1 MARVVTTETM
11 TKIALYMTL
20 PASAPMNSPTA
31 SLVGPPVAISPA
43 SSSGTATNA
52 AVSTTATAYLL
63 QITTDRGTGVAS
75 RCTMLPSSTSAPSTL
90 VPMISAV
97 SGSTTVKPKTPST
110 WLGQEASCGCAS
122 LISTVTS
129 RISGGI
135 ANSRARLRPMAARS
149 VIEVITRPWTPN
161 MMWLLSPGSPG
172 VSGPWAQPSGSPGL
186 RPVSVDEV
194 GEHAF
199 QGLVLGQQLAQPDA
213 LVPGQRR
220 DLAGERPV
228 VAGPD
233 RQPVVG
239 YLHPGHG
246 RPADQRGA
254 EPPVVRGAHQE
265 DMRPAGHQPPDG
277 PEVTGG
283 GEPARD
289 HHLDGAGQPFHLF
302 QDVRAEQD
310 RPALLAQPVQQ
321 IHHVQPLPRVH
332 AVERLVEQQYLGIV
346 HQRPGHPDPLPHA
359 LGVGGDLPVLRAAH
373 LDDADGPPGGRVGVG
388 QLVQPRAGPD
398 ELRPGEERVHRVP
411 LGHQPERV
419 VDVRVAPA
427 RGAADGELAARRRE
441 EPGDHV
447 QQRGLARAVRAEQAG
462 HAGPDGHRDVV
473 DRHHVAVPAGDV
485 AQFDRAH
492 AAPTLR
498 YLAARPARLA
508 ASSTRNMT
516 PYR

>member
-11 TKIALYMTL
+11 TKIALYITL

-63 QITTDRGTGVAS
+63 QITTDRGTGLVS
-75 RCTMLPSSTSAPSTL
+75 RCTS
-90 VPMISAV
+90 
-97 SGSTTVKPKTPST
+97 
-110 WLGQEASCGCAS
+110 
-122 LISTVTS
+122 S

-161 MMWLLSPGSPG
+161 MMCLLSPGSPG
-172 VSGPWAQPSGSPGL
+172 VSGPWARPSGSPGL

-199 QGLVLGQQLAQPDA
+199 QGLVLGQQLAQPAA

-239 YLHPGHG
+239 DLHPGHG

-321 IHHVQPLPRVH
+321 VHHVQPLPRVH
-332 AVERLVEQQYLGIV
+332 AVERLVE
-346 HQRPGHPDPLPHA
+346 
-359 LGVGGDLPVLRAAH
+359 
-373 LDDADGPPGGRVGVG
+373 
-388 QLVQPRAGPD
+388 
-398 ELRPGEERVHRVP
+398 
-411 LGHQPERV
+411 
-419 VDVRVAPA
+419 
-427 RGAADGELAARRRE
+427 
-441 EPGDHV
+441 
-447 QQRGLARAVRAEQAG
+447 
-462 HAGPDGHRDVV
+462 
-473 DRHHVAVPAGDV
+473 
-485 AQFDRAH
+485 
-492 AAPTLR
+492 
-498 YLAARPARLA
+498 
-508 ASSTRNMT
+508 
-516 PYR
+516 